1 MYFVL
6 SNIIRADMKPKI
18 LIICMLIS
26 QQLIGQSYKKVHS
39 DAIVVD
45 SHNDILSQTTDY
57 GYILDKDLRG
67 KTYTD
72 LARLKE
78 GGVDVQI
85 FSVFCNGNQINPY
98 ALANRQMD
106 SLDAVLK
113 RNPDKIVKVA
123 NISQLYQAVG
133 QHKIAAMFGIE
144 GGHMIEND
152 LDKLAA
158 FYKRGARYMT
168 LTWVNSTSWATS
180 SNDETFNKE
189 LTHKGLTEF
198 GKQVV
203 KKMNE
208 LGMLVD
214 ISHVGVQ
221 TFWDVINTT
230 TKPVIASHS
239 AVYALCQHNRNL
251 NDEQIKGIAK
261 NGGVIQVNFY
271 SGFLDNNYFKEKEAF
286 FTKHAAEMDSLL
298 KTGMEKFKIED
309 LMFARYKSEVELLR
323 VPLSALIDN
332 IEYII
337 KLVGVDY
344 VGLGSDFD
352 GIESAPRELDDVTR
366 YPLITKALLARGY
379 SPKDVTK
386 ILGGNFIRVLKAN
399 EIKQ

>member
-1 MYFVL
+1 MRVKF
-6 SNIIRADMKPKI
+6 
-18 LIICMLIS
+18 LIISILLV
-26 QQLIGQSYKKVHS
+26 QQLMAQSYKRIHE

-45 SHNDILSQTTDY
+45 SHNDILSQTTEN

-67 KTYTD
+67 KTHTD

-85 FSVFCNGNQINPY
+85 FSVFCDGDQINPY
-98 ALANRQMD
+98 QLANRQMD

-113 RNPDKIVKVA
+113 RNPDKIIKVA
-123 NISQLYQAVG
+123 DSKELFDVVKQK
-133 QHKIAAMFGIE
+133 KIAAMFGVE

-152 LDKLAA
+152 LNKLAD

-168 LTWVNSTSWATS
+168 LTWVNSNSWATS

-189 LTHKGLTEF
+189 LPHKGLTEF
-198 GKQVV
+198 GKQVI
-203 KKMNE
+203 KRMNE
-208 LGMLVD
+208 LGMLIDV
-214 ISHVGVQ
+214 SHVGVQ

-251 NDEQIKGIAK
+251 NDEQIKAIAK

-271 SGFLDNNYFKEKEAF
+271 CGFLDNNYYKNKAAF
-286 FTKHAAEMDSLL
+286 MKMHSGEVDSLSNSGL
-298 KTGMEKFKIED
+298 KKDNIEEV
-309 LMFARYKSEVELLR
+309 LFGRYKSEVEQLR
-323 VPLSALIDN
+323 VPLSVLIDH

-352 GIESAPRELDDVTR
+352 GIESSPLELDDVTG
-366 YPLITKALLARGY
+366 YPLITKALVARGY
-379 SPKDVTK
+379 NKQDITK
-386 ILGGNFIRVLKAN
+386 ILGGNFLRVLKAN
-399 EIKQ
+399 EAK

>member
-239 AVYALCQHNRNL
+239 AVYSLCQHNRNL

-286 FTKHAAEMDSLL
+286 FAKHAAEMDSLS

>member
-1 MYFVL
+1 MRV
-6 SNIIRADMKPKI
+6 KI
-18 LIICMLIS
+18 LIISILLS
-26 QQLIGQSYKKVHS
+26 QQLFAQTYKKVHS

-45 SHNDILSQTTDY
+45 SHNDILSQITEY
-57 GYILDKDLRG
+57 GLILDSDLRG
-67 KTYTD
+67 KTRTD

-78 GGVDVQI
+78 GGVDVQL
-85 FSVFCNGNQINPY
+85 FSVFCDGNQINPY
-98 ALANRQMD
+98 AMANRQMD
-106 SLDAVLK
+106 SLDAVLI

-123 NISQLYQAVG
+123 DSRQLYQAVK

-144 GGHMIEND
+144 GGLMIEND
-152 LDKLAA
+152 LEKLVN
-158 FYKRGARYMT
+158 FYNRGARYMT

-180 SNDETFNKE
+180 SNDETFNKD
-189 LTHKGLTEF
+189 LTHRGLTEF

-203 KKMNE
+203 RKMNE
-208 LGMLVD
+208 MGMLVD

-239 AVYALCQHNRNL
+239 DVYALCQHNRNL
-251 NDEQIKGIAK
+251 NDEQIKAIAK

-271 SGFLDNNYFKEKEAF
+271 SGFLDNNYFKSKDALF
-286 FTKHAAEMDSLL
+286 KKHAAEMDSLA
-298 KTGMEKFKIED
+298 KSGMVKSKIED
-309 LMFARYKSEVELLR
+309 FVFARYKSEAEALR
-323 VPLSALIDN
+323 APLSALIDN

-352 GIESAPRELDDVTR
+352 GIESAPQELDDVTN

-379 SPKDVTK
+379 STKDITK
-386 ILGGNFIRVLKAN
+386 ILGANFIRVLKAN
-399 EIKQ
+399 EIK